1 MTRRLIAALPPR
13 AAAALALAR
22 GFDRACDPAAA
33 WLAARE
39 RPTATPDQLA
49 RALRAE
55 ARRDRRAGG
64 AHGPAAFH
72 QLPEGFDAV
81 GGDDPADLVGADQEV
96 GQRVGLAA
104 ALAELE
110 PASDSRRLAASCR
123 VSQRRAQQVLAA
135 RRRALDAGQGVLL

>member
-1 MTRRLIAALPPR
+1 MVATLPPR
-13 AAAALALAR
+13 AAGALQLAR
-22 GFDRACDPAAA
+22 QLDATCDPAAA
-33 WLAARE
+33 WLLAAE
-39 RPTATPDQLA
+39 RPHATPDSLA
-49 RALRAE
+49 AGLRAQ

-81 GGDDPADLVGADQEV
+81 GGDDPADLVGAYQEV
-96 GQRVGLAA
+96 GQRDGLAL

-110 PASDSRRLAASCR
+110 PASDPRRLAAICR

-135 RRRALDAGQGVLL
+135 RRRAVDAGQGVLL